1 MPTLTQING
10 FEHGL
15 ATSGVPGVFDTIVGT
30 PAIVTTTPRT
40 GVRCL
45 ECSSSAATESAAHN
59 IGGTVAVFGFALYI
73 PNALPTADMFLAM
86 LVTGGTIDCALK
98 FRNSDD
104 RLILSNHTS
113 GEVVAGPVIAADT
126 WYWIDGRLTVSAN
139 PFTCDWA
146 VDGVA
151 QTQWTGAAAATTI
164 TSIHLGWRSNAQ
176 TLTVRYDDLIFGV
189 TSGDYPFGP
198 HSVERLLPTSDGT
211 HNTVGANQIEQSA
224 TGTDI
229 TDATTDA
236 FSLIDDAPLDVAVT
250 DYIND
255 VGTSATAYVE
265 ILFEDLPAGSDV
277 PVDVKGYQVDRDST
291 ATGTSAAHS
300 GLLLADDTAVTPD
313 LRLSSDDPG
322 TTITTRKKMLARPT
336 GDWDRTKVNGLKAR
350 LGFGDGAPDVF
361 FASLMLEVAMQTG
374 DAAIDLEIDNLSQA
388 QALEA
393 FAITQDHQLVIANLS
408 QAETLEAFAFTQA
421 HELVIAALTQAQTLD
436 NLVVNSADNLAIASL
451 TQAQTIDGLTLTQIH
466 QLVIDSLM
474 QAQTLNNLTLTQI
487 HQLVI
492 AALTQEQALDNVA
505 LTQLHQLVIADLTQE
520 QTLTNL
526 VVIPGGPAPT
536 LRPTIDV
543 VAVALIRVL
552 SAIPASRV
560 DTTLPK
566 DTAVW
571 SDGFVQ
577 VIGVSEQS
585 GMYVPLH
592 ASVIN
597 VSCWA
602 TNIGSGKPPW
612 GKANQLSEIIKVAC
626 LEHSNF
632 PVTLDLS
639 TLGDYGPARVHSA
652 YFITEPHRI
661 PSDEGSYARYD
672 GDLQI
677 HWTPL

>member
-1 MPTLTQING
+1 
-10 FEHGL
+10 
-15 ATSGVPGVFDTIVGT
+15 
-30 PAIVTTTPRT
+30 
-40 GVRCL
+40 
-45 ECSSSAATESAAHN
+45 
-59 IGGTVAVFGFALYI
+59 
-73 PNALPTADMFLAM
+73 
-86 LVTGGTIDCALK
+86 
-98 FRNSDD
+98 
-104 RLILSNHTS
+104 
-113 GEVVAGPVIAADT
+113 
-126 WYWIDGRLTVSAN
+126 
-139 PFTCDWA
+139 
-146 VDGVA
+146 
-151 QTQWTGAAAATTI
+151 
-164 TSIHLGWRSNAQ
+164 
-176 TLTVRYDDLIFGV
+176 LTVRYDDLIFGV

-421 HELVIAALTQAQTLD
+421 HELVIAALSQAQTLDNLTVDSSTNLVIADLSQGQTLDNLVLTQIHQLVIANLSQAQTLDNLSLIQIYQLVIAALSQAQALGNVTLTQVHQLVIAALTQAQTLD